1 MNNNE
6 RKTERQIKRVQ
17 NYSQQWA
24 HYTCDFFFSFQTHCP
39 GTKKAKT
46 TDYLETCMFG
56 FSYFLWRVTR
66 SAQLPECTVTLN
78 PVTHHINAHT
88 DAQRGGRS
96 QLLRC

>member
-24 HYTCDFFFSFQTHCP
+24 HYTCDFFSFQTHCP

-56 FSYFLWRVTR
+56 YFYFLWRVTR

>member
-1 MNNNE
+1 MTTLYPPPPGPINGFRITPNSGH
-6 RKTERQIKRVQ
+6 IIP
-17 NYSQQWA
+17 A
-24 HYTCDFFFSFQTHCP
+24 IFFFHFKHIVLEQ
-39 GTKKAKT
+39 KKAKT

-56 FSYFLWRVTR
+56 FFNFLWRVTR